1 MWAVLALARL
11 NEKIPSDF
19 DSIHAFRL
27 RNAIEDAI
35 GAFCDEYMEATW
47 STLYSDRAWQIVST
61 LKRTAADYYR
71 HTGDVQNPDA
81 ECEYLVELFS
91 LFSMHVHQQEDR
103 DFTEAYGALGM
114 LAAVAIK
121 MESILGHRIS
131 DMFDM
136 FNNIYAD
143 ENVSNDTIVI
153 RTNQQI
159 DLICATIEQFVRE
172 QLETNGAYTPVSEA
186 RDIVGQSFVRLI
198 HEPLRQHVESVFR
211 MLMNDLAFCSSHT
224 VNKYQPDIKERVA
237 MFYESLSR
245 FFSYCSPLLSAFFLP
260 DMSNDENE
268 LDEDEDEDENYQEH
282 IPEHVAN
289 HDFSQYDDF
298 DWHRREFEIFDV
310 QDVLRGPEHA
320 DMDGVSIAL
329 SSTDSSCP
337 LCADADTEMRKLNV
351 CSHAICAIC
360 LDVQLKVQHECRYK
374 CAICRAEFFPN

>member
-35 GAFCDEYMEATW
+35 GAFCDDYMEATW

-71 HTGDVQNPDA
+71 HTEDVQNPDA
-81 ECEYLVELFS
+81 ECEYLIELFS

-121 MESILGHRIS
+121 MRSILGQRIS

-143 ENVSNDTIVI
+143 ENVSNDTIAI

-159 DLICATIEQFVRE
+159 DFLRATIEQFVRE

-186 RDIVGQSFVRLI
+186 RDIVGQSFVRLSMS
-198 HEPLRQHVESVFR
+198 LCDNTSK
-211 MLMNDLAFCSSHT
+211 ASSG
-224 VNKYQPDIKERVA
+224 
-237 MFYESLSR
+237 
-245 FFSYCSPLLSAFFLP
+245 C
-260 DMSNDENE
+260 
-268 LDEDEDEDENYQEH
+268 
-282 IPEHVAN
+282 
-289 HDFSQYDDF
+289 
-298 DWHRREFEIFDV
+298 
-310 QDVLRGPEHA
+310 
-320 DMDGVSIAL
+320 
-329 SSTDSSCP
+329 
-337 LCADADTEMRKLNV
+337 
-351 CSHAICAIC
+351 
-360 LDVQLKVQHECRYK
+360 
-374 CAICRAEFFPN
+374 

>member
-91 LFSMHVHQQEDR
+91 LFSMHVHQQEDM

-159 DLICATIEQFVRE
+159 DLVCATIEQFVRE

-186 RDIVGQSFVRLI
+186 RDIV
-198 HEPLRQHVESVFR
+198 
-211 MLMNDLAFCSSHT
+211 
-224 VNKYQPDIKERVA
+224 
-237 MFYESLSR
+237 
-245 FFSYCSPLLSAFFLP
+245 

-337 LCADADTEMRKLNV
+337 LCADADTEMRNFNNDLRNE
-351 CSHAICAIC
+351 S
-360 LDVQLKVQHECRYK
+360 
-374 CAICRAEFFPN
+374 